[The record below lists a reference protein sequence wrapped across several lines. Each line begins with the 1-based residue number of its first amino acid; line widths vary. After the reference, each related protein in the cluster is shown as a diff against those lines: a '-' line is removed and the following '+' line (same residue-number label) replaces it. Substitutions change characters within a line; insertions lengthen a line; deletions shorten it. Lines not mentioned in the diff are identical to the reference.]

1 MSISDCSIRGI
12 LNPIVVLTLRNE
24 EQIFILRQ
32 KRILDYNIQS
42 KCRYGKIRYNEN
54 QTKMKGRA
62 HSPPRSQANNGG
74 RLNQKHMSIVLC
86 LGRNVNEYI
95 KNSAEIIAKAIN
107 SGVFGCKIC
116 FAPMKKHSNYDR
128 GIKETGQII
137 LIIVVWCRKC
147 KKYHALL
154 PDFLL
159 PNKHYSGG
167 EIESVIIESGQM
179 PIDHIETA
187 ASEST
192 VRRWISQIG
201 AKISEAVSILKYLF
215 REAGQLMSEIMI
227 EPGHCYSEL
236 EQVLERAPRAV
247 KYSGCKL
254 GLANIWLGT
263 NKTPA
268 YI

>member
-1 MSISDCSIRGI
+1 M
-12 LNPIVVLTLRNE
+12 P
-24 EQIFILRQ
+24 
-32 KRILDYNIQS
+32 
-42 KCRYGKIRYNEN
+42 
-54 QTKMKGRA
+54 
-62 HSPPRSQANNGG
+62 
-74 RLNQKHMSIVLC
+74 IVLC

-95 KNSAEIIAKAIN
+95 KNSAEIISEAIN
-107 SGVFGCKIC
+107 NGIFRCELCLKL
-116 FAPMKKHSNYDR
+116 MRRHSSYSR
-128 GIKETGQII
+128 GIKETGQRIQI
-137 LIIVVWCRKC
+137 TIVGCRAC
-147 KKYHALL
+147 KNYHALL

-167 EIESVIIESGQM
+167 EIEGVIIESEER

-192 VRRWISQIG
+192 VRRWIKQVGERI
-201 AKISEAVSILKYLF
+201 KQAVNILKYLF
-215 REAGQLMSEIMI
+215 FMKAGQLMSEIRI
-227 EPGHCYSEL
+227 DPGHCYSEL